1 MGKTPPATRGP
12 RRLYKAIMTQV
23 TGSTCLLCLAAPMQ
37 RSRGRSILVLR
48 QKRGG
53 LCSCSSPC
61 RALTHP
67 PHAILTGG
75 RFCLLPQGK
84 KKAPHQRRE
93 AGCAWAIGL
102 GVTAGGNGCA
112 RPAPFPSWAGGR
124 ERERAGRQQGWGHP
138 WPSRH
143 REGSRLCPKEGG
155 H

>member
-67 PHAILTGG
+67 SHAILTGG

-84 KKAPHQRRE
+84 KKPHTSGERLDVL
-93 AGCAWAIGL
+93 GPLAW
-102 GVTAGGNGCA
+102 GVTPGGNGCA
-112 RPAPFPSWAGGR
+112 RPAPIPSRAGGR
-124 ERERAGRQQGWGHP
+124 ERGRAGRQQGCGHP
-138 WPSRH
+138 WPPRH
-143 REGSRLCPKEGG
+143 REGSRLCPKEEG